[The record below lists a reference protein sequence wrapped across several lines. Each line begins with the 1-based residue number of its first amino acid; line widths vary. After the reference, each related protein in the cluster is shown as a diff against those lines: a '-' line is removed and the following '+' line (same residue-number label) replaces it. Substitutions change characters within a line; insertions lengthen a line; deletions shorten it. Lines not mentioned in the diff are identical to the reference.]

1 VRKTALLSQT
11 DILIL
16 LLTLVLVVIALG
28 ILQIY
33 FLMQISRQMNS
44 LYSRLRER
52 AIKEKTAPSAPA
64 IPVPGEEKPADID
77 VLAAGGGMGK
87 ALQALVRK
95 YLLGSITLAT
105 TDGLVVATSGG
116 SDAESDAAHYS
127 SAFVRGA
134 VPAGKGV
141 TLFSVNYRGSPLI
154 GIIRS
159 SKGISPSWME
169 GIEKDV
175 IRILEAEL

>member
-11 DILIL
+11 DTLEL
-16 LLTLVLVVIALG
+16 LLVLIFVVIALG
-28 ILQIY
+28 IVQIY
-33 FLMQISRQMNS
+33 FLMRISWQVTS

-52 AIKEKTAPSAPA
+52 AIKEKAPA
-64 IPVPGEEKPADID
+64 AARPTPLPAEEGPADID
-77 VLAAGGGMGK
+77 VLAGSGDMGM

-95 YLLGSITLAT
+95 YSLGSLTLAT

-127 SAFVRGA
+127 SAFVRG
-134 VPAGKGV
+134 VNPSEKGI
-141 TLFSVNYRGSPLI
+141 TLFPVNYRGSPLV

-159 SKGISPSWME
+159 PKSIPRSWME

>member
-1 VRKTALLSQT
+1 ML
-11 DILIL
+11 IIL
-16 LLTLVLVVIALG
+16 LALVVIVVALG
-28 ILQIY
+28 IVQIY
-33 FLMQISRQMNS
+33 FLMRILRQVTS

-52 AIKEKTAPSAPA
+52 ALSEKAAPSTPAAPVT
-64 IPVPGEEKPADID
+64 PVMPEEKPADID
-77 VLAAGGGMGK
+77 VLAGGGGMTR
-87 ALQALVRK
+87 ALQALARK
-95 YLLGSITLAT
+95 YFIGSITLAT

-127 SAFVRGA
+127 SAFVRGVA
-134 VPAGKGV
+134 PAEKEV
-141 TLFSVNYRGSPLI
+141 TLFSVNYRGSPLV

-159 SKGISPSWME
+159 PKGISRSWMT

>member
-1 VRKTALLSQT
+1 VKKTAILSQSDT
-11 DILIL
+11 LDLLIVL
-16 LLTLVLVVIALG
+16 ILVVIALG
-28 ILQIY
+28 VLQIY
-33 FLMQISRQMNS
+33 ILMRISRQVTS

-52 AIKEKTAPSAPA
+52 AIKEKTTSATSSAPLTA
-64 IPVPGEEKPADID
+64 AEKPVEID
-77 VLAAGGGMGK
+77 VLAGKGGMGE
-87 ALQALVRK
+87 ALSALVRK

-127 SAFVRGA
+127 SAFVRGVA
-134 VPAGKGV
+134 PSEKEV
-141 TLFSVNYRGSPLI
+141 TLFSVNYRGSPVI

-159 SKGISPSWME
+159 SKNISSTWME

>member
-1 VRKTALLSQT
+1 VRKTALLSQSDT
-11 DILIL
+11 LDLLIVL
-16 LLTLVLVVIALG
+16 ILVVIALG
-28 ILQIY
+28 VLQIY
-33 FLMQISRQMNS
+33 FLMKTSRQVTS

-52 AIKEKTAPSAPA
+52 AVKEKTTSSTPSAPFTA
-64 IPVPGEEKPADID
+64 AEKPVEID
-77 VLAAGGGMGK
+77 VLAGAGGMGK
-87 ALQALVRK
+87 ALSALVRK

-127 SAFVRGA
+127 SAFVRGVA
-134 VPAGKGV
+134 PSEKEV
-141 TLFSVNYRGSPLI
+141 TLFSVNYRGSPVV

-159 SKGISPSWME
+159 SKNISSTWME

>member
-1 VRKTALLSQT
+1 ML
-11 DILIL
+11 IIL
-16 LLTLVLVVIALG
+16 LVLIVIVIAMG
-28 ILQIY
+28 IVQIY
-33 FLMQISRQMNS
+33 FLMRIRSQVTS

-52 AIKEKTAPSAPA
+52 ATSEKAASSISATPVAPA
-64 IPVPGEEKPADID
+64 VTAIPEEKPADID
-77 VLAAGGGMGK
+77 VLAGGGGMPR

-95 YLLGSITLAT
+95 YYLGSITLAT

-116 SDAESDAAHYS
+116 SGAESDAAHYS
-127 SAFVRGA
+127 NAFVRGVA
-134 VPAGKGV
+134 PAEKEV
-141 TLFSVNYRGSPLI
+141 TLFSVNYRGSPLV

-159 SKGISPSWME
+159 PKGISRSWMT